1 MNFLKTIATKTKNFF
16 QKAKAVVVP
25 AALAICGIGAS
36 VALGPQAS
44 HAGVAELFAAADIS
58 GLATLIEALLTTF
71 VGIMLLFIG
80 YKYLKRAGNRG

>member
-1 MNFLKTIATKTKNFF
+1 MFKTIITKTKSFF
-16 QKAKAVVVP
+16 QKTKKVAVT
-25 AALAICGIGAS
+25 AALAICGIGTA
-36 VALGPQAS
+36 VALGPQAA

>member
-1 MNFLKTIATKTKNFF
+1 MFKTIITKTKSFF
-16 QKAKAVVVP
+16 QKTKKIAVT
-25 AALAICGIGAS
+25 AALAICGVGTA
-36 VALGPQAS
+36 VVLGPQAA